1 MECTICQEQF
11 THGDAILKVDC
22 ACNYFYHTNC
32 LDQWLDTNNSCPLCR
47 ATPEYKLTSTFN
59 EEYATLS
66 SEEYISTLKWDTITI
81 QIEFEEDE
89 EDYNPNQIQIQVIGM
104 NYNILR
110 YRYGYGMYGL
120 RYST

>member
-1 MECTICQEQF
+1 MECTICQERF
-11 THGDAILKVDC
+11 SHGDTILKVDC
-22 ACNYFYHTNC
+22 TCNYFYHTNC

-47 ATPEYKLTSTFN
+47 AIPEYKLTSIFN

-66 SEEYISTLKWDTITI
+66 SEKQILALKWDTITI

-89 EDYNPNQIQIQVIGM
+89 EDYNPNQIQIQVYRM

-110 YRYGYGMYGL
+110 YRYGMAGL
-120 RYST
+120 AYST